1 MSYVYPKSLKQQLV
15 KNTPNCS
22 YALSHKHCFWE
33 VRQPKIRRQCSL
45 PVYQRMRVFVFQS
58 DDHFN
63 TEHINMTETM
73 VFRHPVPSMRS
84 TSTSD
89 QGPITGHRLSLLPQ
103 GKMKSTSTIQNTS
116 KKRGMRGGTCLGLCN
131 TELKSNTI
139 EKGCKTGHK
148 QQLNV
153 FGSFSE

>member
-1 MSYVYPKSLKQQLV
+1 
-15 KNTPNCS
+15 
-22 YALSHKHCFWE
+22 
-33 VRQPKIRRQCSL
+33 
-45 PVYQRMRVFVFQS
+45 MRVFVFQS

-116 KKRGMRGGTCLGLCN
+116 KKRGMRGGTWLGLCN
-131 TELKSNTI
+131 TELNANTI
-139 EKGCKTGHK
+139 EKGCKNQSQTAVKCLWLLLRIALKRIEKHASQYLMALK
-148 QQLNV
+148 RLLDITLMNV
-153 FGSFSE
+153 AQVSII